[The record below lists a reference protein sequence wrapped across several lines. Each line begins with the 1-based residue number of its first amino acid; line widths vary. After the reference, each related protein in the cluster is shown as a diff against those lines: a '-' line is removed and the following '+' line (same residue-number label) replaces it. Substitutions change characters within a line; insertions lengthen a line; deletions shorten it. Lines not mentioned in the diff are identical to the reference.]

1 MNSKALLTSVLGG
14 VTVTLLTGLIS
25 NTPSMMVGAVHYG
38 FPFAWLVRLVVAP
51 QYFPWQVNAVNIV
64 FDVTVWSLIIGIV
77 LSVLKKK

>member
-1 MNSKALLTSVLGG
+1 MNSKVLLASVLGG
-14 VTVTLLTGLIS
+14 AAVTLLTGLIS

-51 QYFPWQVNAVNIV
+51 QYFPWQVNVVNLI

-77 LSVLKKK
+77 LSVLRKK